1 MKDKRQV
8 WKVVATLFFAM
19 YTIAGV
25 VLVSLVGSLNM
36 IPAKFLTAAS
46 CILILI
52 GLIAFYLLFIDLFKK
67 NSEEKGK
74 YLTRTVGSIISIGFS
89 VVLVGASVMVWDL
102 KETLNSMIVDND
114 VPSTEETQGVGVG
127 TEILGI
133 ETDSEAEDGKF
144 NITKDPFIVYVGG
157 SDTRTSKLT
166 EKYNSDVNILVTVN
180 PTTKQIL
187 MINTPRDYYIKTT
200 KTKGKVLD
208 KLTHCGSYGL
218 QCSLDTLG
226 NLYEQEIEYYTMV
239 NFKGF
244 SKLIDAIGGVDVYC
258 EKSFQAHT
266 DDIYFKQGNL
276 HLNGRKALAFVR
288 ERYAFEDGDY
298 ARGRHQMEVLEEV
311 INTLASGTIITK
323 YGEILESVEG
333 MFTLGF
339 TNEEISKL
347 VKMQLSDMPSWDIKM
362 YTVTGKGARK
372 ETYSMPGQP
381 VYVTIPNYDTVD
393 HAKELMEKVFDG
405 ELVTDE
411 DLVFGTPDG
420 EDEEE

>member
-1 MKDKRQV
+1 MKDKRQI

-19 YTIAGV
+19 YTIAAV
-25 VLVSLVGSLNM
+25 VLVSIAGSLNM
-36 IPAKFLTAAS
+36 IPTKFLIMAA
-46 CILILI
+46 CIFIFI

-67 NSEEKGK
+67 NSEGKGK
-74 YLTRTVGSIISIGFS
+74 YLTRTVGSMITIGFS
-89 VVLVGASVMVWDL
+89 VIFVGASVMVWDL
-102 KETLNSMIVDND
+102 KETLNSMISIND
-114 VPSTEETQGVGVG
+114 TQSPEGTEELDLG
-127 TEILGI
+127 TEHLGL
-133 ETDSEAEDGKF
+133 EPDSEKDDGKF
-144 NITKDPFIVYVGG
+144 DITEDPFIVYVGG

-180 PTTKQIL
+180 PTTKQVL

-200 KTKGKVLD
+200 KTKGKLLD

-266 DDIYFKQGNL
+266 DDIYFKKGNL

-362 YTVTGKGARK
+362 YTVTGSGARK

-381 VYVTIPNYDTVD
+381 VYVTVPDYDTVD
-393 HAKELMEKVFDG
+393 HAKELMQKVFDG

-411 DLVFGTPDG
+411 DLVFGTPEG
-420 EDEEE
+420 ENEE